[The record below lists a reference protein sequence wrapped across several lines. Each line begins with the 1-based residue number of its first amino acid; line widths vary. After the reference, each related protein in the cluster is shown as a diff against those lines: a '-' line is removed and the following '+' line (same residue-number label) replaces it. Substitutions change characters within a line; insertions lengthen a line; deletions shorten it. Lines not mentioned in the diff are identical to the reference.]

1 MSNYPAD
8 FDGSVDSGV
17 HEDCVTT
24 EDAAKCFT
32 SGLQAMREMVA
43 RFVENGGDTPCQALA
58 ESIRANWNP
67 SWGVDPGQP
76 EQIAN
81 NWDWCL

>member
-1 MSNYPAD
+1 MSNYPPGFD
-8 FDGSVDSGV
+8 FDVDSGT

-32 SGLQAMREMVA
+32 SGLQAMREMLA
-43 RFVENGGDTPCQALA
+43 RFVEQGGDHRTA

-67 SWGVDPGQP
+67 SWGPDPGRP
-76 EQIAN
+76 NEVAA
-81 NWDWCL
+81 NWDECL